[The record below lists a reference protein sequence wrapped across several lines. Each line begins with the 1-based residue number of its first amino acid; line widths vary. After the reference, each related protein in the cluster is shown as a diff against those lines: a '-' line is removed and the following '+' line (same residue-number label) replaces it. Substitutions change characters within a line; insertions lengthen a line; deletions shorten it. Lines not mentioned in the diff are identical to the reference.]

1 MVEELTLENSEEIM
15 SWNNLNTKK
24 QSIAVTVPVED
35 YEHLTGKRLE
45 DTIREIFQFRIIV

>member
-1 MVEELTLENSEEIM
+1 M

-24 QSIAVTVPVED
+24 QSIAVTVPVEE

-45 DTIREIFQFRIIV
+45 DAIRENLSIPYNYAVK